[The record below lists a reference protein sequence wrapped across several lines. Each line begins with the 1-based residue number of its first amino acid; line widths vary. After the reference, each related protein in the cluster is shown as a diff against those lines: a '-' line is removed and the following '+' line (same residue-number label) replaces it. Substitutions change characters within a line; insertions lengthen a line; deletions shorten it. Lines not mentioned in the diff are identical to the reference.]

1 MHGEHELINLTG
13 FFYLNF
19 SRVPIDCKEA
29 LKLHTDLITVKQNYR
44 GMYSVYTRK
53 LEAGEQFTESRPGV
67 CATASSGFPS

>member
-13 FFYLNF
+13 FFYLTSAGF
-19 SRVPIDCKEA
+19 LSTVR
-29 LKLHTDLITVKQNYR
+29 KLSNYIPDLITVKHNYR

-67 CATASSGFPS
+67 CATTSSVFSS